1 MIHDARSA
9 TIDIFYLISAVT
21 FIFGLKRLSSPATA
35 RSGNQIAAVAM
46 AIALVAT
53 VFDRSFRWHPI
64 NIAILIVGTALG
76 TFVGVYFA
84 RTVKMTAMPQM
95 VALFNGMGG
104 GTAAL
109 VEIAHFTE
117 LTRSGA
123 HINSGEALA
132 TALGIF
138 IGSISFSGSMIAFA
152 KLQELLS
159 GRPIRYPAQSIVNGA
174 IFIVS
179 LAFIIILAA
188 FDQSNAWTWGLL
200 AAALILGIT
209 TVLPIGGADMPVVIA
224 LLNSCTGVAAAL
236 TGFVVHNEILVVA
249 GALVG
254 ASGALLTLLMS
265 RAMNR
270 SIANVLFS
278 GFGSVPTSSG
288 ASGDGEA
295 KPIRETTPDDAAV
308 AMAYANEVIIVPGYG
323 LAVAQAQHQIRE
335 LSEELEARGVTVKFA
350 IHPVAGRMPGHMNVL
365 LAEANVPY
373 DELYEMEQINDE
385 FQQADVALVVGAND
399 VVNPAARSDQSSPI
413 YGMPILNVDK
423 ANTVIVLK
431 RSMRP
436 GFAGIE
442 NELFHEPNT
451 LMLFGDAKDS
461 LAKLTAAV
469 KES

>member
-1 MIHDARSA
+1 MINDARSA
-9 TIDIFYLISAVT
+9 TIDIVYLISALL
-21 FIFGLKRLSSPATA
+21 FIFGLKRLSSPSSA
-35 RSGNQIAAVAM
+35 RSGNQIAGVAM
-46 AIALVAT
+46 AIALIVT
-53 VFDRSFRWHPI
+53 LFDRSFRWDPI
-64 NIAILIVGTALG
+64 NIVILISGTLLG
-76 TFVGVYFA
+76 AGVGVYFA
-84 RTVKMTAMPQM
+84 RTVQMTAMPQM

-117 LTRSGA
+117 VTRSGGS
-123 HINSGEALA
+123 ITSGEALA

-159 GRPIRYPAQSIVNGA
+159 GRPIRYPAQSMVNGL
-174 IFIVS
+174 IFVLS
-179 LAFIIILAA
+179 LAFIITITV
-188 FDQSNAWTWGLL
+188 FDQSNVWTWSLL
-200 AAALILGIT
+200 AVALILGIT

-236 TGFVVHNEILVVA
+236 TGFVVHNQILVVA

-278 GFGSVPTSSG
+278 GFGSVTASSG
-288 ASGDGEA
+288 AAGTGEA

-335 LSEELEARGVTVKFA
+335 LSEELEKRGVTVKFA

-373 DELYEMEQINDE
+373 DELYEMDQVNDE

-413 YGMPILNVDK
+413 YGMPILNADK
-423 ANTVIVLK
+423 ARTVIVLK

-442 NELFHEPNT
+442 NELFHEANT
-451 LMLFGDAKDS
+451 VMLFGDAKDS
-461 LAKLTAAV
+461 LTKLTAAV

>member
-1 MIHDARSA
+1 M
-9 TIDIFYLISAVT
+9 LAV
-21 FIFGLKRLSSPATA
+21 
-35 RSGNQIAAVAM
+35 
-46 AIALVAT
+46 
-53 VFDRSFRWHPI
+53 
-64 NIAILIVGTALG
+64 
-76 TFVGVYFA
+76 
-84 RTVKMTAMPQM
+84 
-95 VALFNGMGG
+95 
-104 GTAAL
+104 
-109 VEIAHFTE
+109 
-117 LTRSGA
+117 
-123 HINSGEALA
+123 
-132 TALGIF
+132 
-138 IGSISFSGSMIAFA
+138 
-152 KLQELLS
+152 
-159 GRPIRYPAQSIVNGA
+159 
-174 IFIVS
+174 
-179 LAFIIILAA
+179 
-188 FDQSNAWTWGLL
+188 
-200 AAALILGIT
+200 ALILGIT

-224 LLNSCTGVAAAL
+224 LLNSCTGIAAAL
-236 TGFVVHNEILVVA
+236 TGFVVHNQILVVA

-278 GFGSVPTSSG
+278 GFGSVTTSAAG
-288 ASGDGEA
+288 AAGTGEE

-335 LSEELEARGVTVKFA
+335 LSEELEKRGVTVKFA

-373 DELYEMEQINDE
+373 DELFEMEQINDE

-461 LAKLTAAV
+461 LIKLTAAV

>member
-1 MIHDARSA
+1 MINDARSA
-9 TIDIFYLISAVT
+9 TIDIFYLISAVI

-46 AIALVAT
+46 GIALLAT
-53 VFDRSFRWHPI
+53 LFDRSFRWHPI
-64 NIAILIVGTALG
+64 NIAILIVGSALG
-76 TFVGVYFA
+76 ALVGIYFA
-84 RTVKMTAMPQM
+84 RTVQMTAMPQM

-159 GRPIRYPAQSIVNGA
+159 GRPIRYPGQSIVNAVIFGA
-174 IFIVS
+174 ALVFIVR
-179 LAFIIILAA
+179 LAA
-188 FDQSNAWTWGLL
+188 FDQSNVWTWSLL
-200 AAALILGIT
+200 AVALILGIT

-224 LLNSCTGVAAAL
+224 LLNSCTGIAAAL
-236 TGFVVHNEILVVA
+236 TGFVVHNQILVVA

-278 GFGSVPTSSG
+278 GFGSVTTSSG
-288 ASGDGEA
+288 AAGTGEE

-335 LSEELEARGVTVKFA
+335 LSEELEKRGVTVKFA

-373 DELYEMEQINDE
+373 DELFEMEQINDE

-461 LAKLTAAV
+461 LMKLTAAV